1 MNLAPVQFERAHD
14 DDSRRPCR
22 CHHSLR
28 TRSTS
33 SNWERESKNRGA
45 SLAIGQ
51 SPQSPKSASAAI
63 RLSASRSTL
72 LCVFGAIASVMRF
85 QIRFA
90 ITLRRPSH
98 DTIRN
103 PYSNLAVRSCRPFTL
118 STLLLVSRK
127 SLRTEHSLRRRSYS
141 FRSTQIARRCR
152 RITARGGKS
161 LGQSAAVR
169 TA

>member
-103 PYSNLAVRSCRPFTL
+103 PYSNLAFDHAAR
-118 STLLLVSRK
+118 LLCQPSSWLVENRCELNS
-127 SLRTEHSLRRRSYS
+127 SLRRRSYS